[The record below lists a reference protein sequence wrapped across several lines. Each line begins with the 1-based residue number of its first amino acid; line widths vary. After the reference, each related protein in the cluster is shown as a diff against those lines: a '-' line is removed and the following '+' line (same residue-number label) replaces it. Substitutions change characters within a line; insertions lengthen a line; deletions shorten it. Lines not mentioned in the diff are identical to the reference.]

1 MNIKSLEKMYAEKP
15 SVLRST
21 YLVFVFWVLGWILM
35 LAFLGLA
42 IGLLL
47 ESAFEYRYFIDWIL
61 KSFKLNFPFSD
72 DERWK
77 FATTFGLIS
86 LFLSIFFLGT
96 VILCK
101 MILHRN
107 KFILELEDWLK
118 INAKAKL

>member
-21 YLVFVFWVLGWILM
+21 YLVFVFWVLSWILM

-47 ESAFEYRYFIDWIL
+47 ESAFEYRYFIDWIF

-72 DERWK
+72 YERWK

-96 VILCK
+96 AILCK